1 MLPVLLP
8 LLSPLPGRTGRL
20 SRTLLVRIHAAVQLA
35 AVPQAKQVPQASSCL
50 KEMLH
55 VGCVEQ
61 LLTLWRLAGCSCPWA
76 GRGSLY
82 QFHDISSAPKD
93 IQQLSRSCRIL
104 PWSGQSC
111 FASTE
116 TTRRQ
121 SSVHLK
127 PCRACFAAGTWRG
140 EMRDQR
146 MLQQLMAGSSGAH
159 PFCHLAVGVHGGV
172 C

>member
-1 MLPVLLP
+1 MQQFSLLQCRKQNRCPRHPPV
-8 LLSPLPGRTGRL
+8 SKKCCTWD
-20 SRTLLVRIHAAVQLA
+20 AWQ
-35 AVPQAKQVPQASSCL
+35 
-50 KEMLH
+50 
-55 VGCVEQ
+55 
-61 LLTLWRLAGCSCPWA
+61 LAGCSCPWA
-76 GRGSLY
+76 GHGSLY

-116 TTRRQ
+116 TTRRH

-127 PCRACFAAGTWRG
+127 PCRGCFAAGTWRG

-146 MLQQLMAGSSGAH
+146 TLQQLMAGNGGAH
-159 PFCHLAVGVHGGV
+159 PFCHLDVGVHGGLLTDPNGLGGSQSHRF
-172 C
+172 CLDSYTNW